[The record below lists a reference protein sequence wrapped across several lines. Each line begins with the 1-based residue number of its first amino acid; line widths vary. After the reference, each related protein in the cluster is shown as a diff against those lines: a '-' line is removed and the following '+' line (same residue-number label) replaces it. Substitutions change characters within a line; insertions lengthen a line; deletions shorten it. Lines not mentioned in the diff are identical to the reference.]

1 MKRAV
6 IICGG
11 PGRLSE
17 KTEFKDA
24 LIICADGG
32 YEKALEAGLVPD
44 YAMGDFDTYRGS
56 IAKDTEVVRVRPEK
70 DYTDTEL
77 CCRKAVE
84 KGAEEVILAGAL
96 GGRADHAIANIQLV
110 FDLVRKG
117 IAARI
122 EDEDNII
129 SFQFP
134 SEKSYPRLEG
144 MYFSLY
150 AYTESC
156 RGLKVRGT
164 KYEAFG
170 IELKNGSSL
179 GTSNEIISE
188 QASVSFEEGCLLAV
202 YSRDR
207 S

>member
-56 IAKDTEVVRVRPEK
+56 IAKGTEVVRVRPEK
-70 DYTDTEL
+70 DFTDTEL

-134 SEKSYPRLEG
+134 SKKSYPRLEG
-144 MYFSLY
+144 MYFSLF

-156 RGLKVRGT
+156 RGLEVRGT
-164 KYEAFG
+164 KYEAWG